1 MAKKRDRIKSE
12 LYVIFEKVEYTIMHI
27 IVTVKPVPNFN
38 TPVYYLKNLSVD
50 RLRTEMVLNPD
61 DLKAMRLAKA
71 LRSVYGGSVTAISM
85 APESARGL
93 LRKLFAYGADTVIH
107 ITDPSFVGS
116 DSYATSYI
124 LSKAIAL
131 LPKAEMVISGAR
143 SMDGETGQVA
153 PSMAEW
159 LGYPHLCRL
168 TEMPEVHEEA
178 IHYTQQNGNAY
189 NDLYCRLPVVLTVG
203 DGLDNKGE
211 IPLMSINELYCKTNR
226 TVDVL
231 HAAALGLVDREFGRN
246 FSKTRVVG
254 SKISQTAYRQRKQ
267 EQVQDSSAL
276 WRKMIGKEE

>member
-1 MAKKRDRIKSE
+1 
-12 LYVIFEKVEYTIMHI
+12 MHI

-61 DLKAMRLAKA
+61 DLKAMRLAKE
-71 LRSVYGGSVTAISM
+71 LRSVYGGSITAISM
-85 APESARGL
+85 APESAGGL

-107 ITDPSFVGS
+107 ITDPSFIGS
-116 DSYATSYI
+116 DSYATSYV
-124 LSKAIAL
+124 LSKVIAF

-159 LGYPHLCRL
+159 LGYPFLCRL
-168 TEMPEVHEEA
+168 MKMPEVHEEA

-189 NDLYCRLPVVLTVG
+189 YDLYCRLPVVLTVG
-203 DGLDNKGE
+203 DGLDNNGE
-211 IPLMSINELYCKTNR
+211 IPPMSINELYCKTNR

-231 HAAALGLVDREFGRN
+231 HAATLGIVDREFGRN

-254 SKISQTAYRQRKQ
+254 SQIIQPAYIQRKQ
-267 EQVQDSSAL
+267 EQVQDSSEL
-276 WRKMIGKEE
+276 WRQMIGKGE